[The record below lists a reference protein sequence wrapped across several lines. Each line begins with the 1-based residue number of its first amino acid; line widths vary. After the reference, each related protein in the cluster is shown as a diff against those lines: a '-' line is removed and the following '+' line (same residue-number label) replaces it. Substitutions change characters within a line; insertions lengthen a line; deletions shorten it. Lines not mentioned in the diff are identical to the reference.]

1 MQFSK
6 IATISALV
14 AAASATDI
22 LSASQAP
29 VADDEATVVTTRV
42 TVTGYTTYCPYPT
55 TITIT
60 VCEEETFCT
69 ESAIVVDEP
78 ATITV
83 TEPCVIPTSYAERK
97 LLLHKMSPLM
107 KVLVLN
113 KLQVL
118 WQVLLL
124 LLLLCF
130 SDYM

>member
-69 ESAIVVDEP
+69 ETAIVVDEP

-83 TEPCVIPTSYAERK
+83 TEPCVIPTSHAERQTVAPQNVTTYEGAG
-97 LLLHKMSPLM
+97 SR
-107 KVLVLN
+107 
-113 KLQVL
+113 QVAGAL
-118 WQVLLL
+118 AGFAAVAAV
-124 LLLLCF
+124 
-130 SDYM
+130 MI

>member
-83 TEPCVIPTSYAERK
+83 TEPCVIPTSYAELK
-97 LLLHKMSPLM
+97 TIAPQNVTTYEGAGSK
-107 KVLVLN
+107 
-113 KLQVL
+113 QVAGAL
-118 WQVLLL
+118 AGFAAVAAVM
-124 LLLLCF
+124 F
-130 SDYM
+130 

>member
-69 ESAIVVDEP
+69 ESVIVVDEP

-97 LLLHKMSPLM
+97 TIAPQNVTTYEGAGSK
-107 KVLVLN
+107 
-113 KLQVL
+113 QVAGAL
-118 WQVLLL
+118 AGFAAVAAVM
-124 LLLLCF
+124 F
-130 SDYM
+130 